1 LLLTL
6 YAVFW
11 KLFFNKQV
19 IDIINKVIHSLTWI

>member
-1 LLLTL
+1 M
-6 YAVFW
+6 

>member
-6 YAVFW
+6 YAVFG